1 MCCMN
6 SYAKAALTNSKG
18 LFVKLVTL
26 GHMAFLLPN
35 EGNCDNK

>member
-6 SYAKAALTNSKG
+6 SYAKAALTNPKG

-26 GHMAFLLPN
+26 GHMPFLPN
-35 EGNCDNK
+35 QCNCDIKE